1 MRTEQANAGTVRRM
15 AVFTSV
21 HRALESIFETLA
33 LIDAIKV
40 PGYSE
45 SVARSTVVDKVEWSD
60 RVTEAAWAMQ
70 AIDSTL
76 TAIERAAIVARYHRD
91 PGTLRR
97 YEGRRWSAAK
107 ADDADQKHAHALA
120 LLKLH
125 LTHMHAKSELLE
137 AVIDREFVFGES
149 YMPTTEQIAEDM
161 RGPTTQRI
169 GNVHKPA
176 NREIGDAHG
185 VSHMAVSRLAQKVA
199 RAVRSLEVRAHAA
212 LKERFAELGFV
223 PR

>member
-1 MRTEQANAGTVRRM
+1 MREGTGNATSVRRVQPF
-15 AVFTSV
+15 ASV

-33 LIDAIKV
+33 LIEAVKV

-60 RVTEAAWAMQ
+60 RITDAAWAMQ
-70 AIDSTL
+70 ALDSTL
-76 TAIERAAIVARYHRD
+76 SAIERAAIVARYHRD

-107 ADDADQKHAHALA
+107 AGDADQKHAHALA

-125 LTHMHAKSELLE
+125 LTHLHAKGDLLE
-137 AVIDREFVFGES
+137 AVIEREFVHGES
-149 YMPTTEQIAEDM
+149 YMETTRQIGERLSVGKSSVD
-161 RGPTTQRI
+161 
-169 GNVHKPA
+169 
-176 NREIGDAHG
+176 
-185 VSHMAVSRLAQKVA
+185 RLAQKVA
-199 RAVRSLEVRAHAA
+199 RAVHSLEVTAHAA
-212 LKERFAELGFV
+212 LKERFGELGFV

>member
-60 RVTEAAWAMQ
+60 RVTDAAWAMQ
-70 AIDSTL
+70 ALDSTL
-76 TAIERAAIVARYHRD
+76 SAIERAAVVARYHRD

-125 LTHMHAKSELLE
+125 LTHLHAKGDLLE
-137 AVIDREFVFGES
+137 AVIEREFVHGES
-149 YMPTTEQIAEDM
+149 YMETTRQIGERLSVGKSSVD
-161 RGPTTQRI
+161 
-169 GNVHKPA
+169 
-176 NREIGDAHG
+176 
-185 VSHMAVSRLAQKVA
+185 RLAQKVT
-199 RAVRSLEVRAHAA
+199 RAVHSLEVTAHAA

>member
-1 MRTEQANAGTVRRM
+1 MQALRVVDRQNGIFWGLDMREATGNASSVRRIQPF
-15 AVFTSV
+15 ADV

-33 LIDAIKV
+33 LIEAVKV

-45 SVARSTVVDKVEWSD
+45 SVARSTVVDKVEWTD
-60 RVTEAAWAMQ
+60 RVTDAAWAMQ
-70 AIDSTL
+70 ALDSTL

-97 YEGRRWSAAK
+97 YEGSRWSAAK

-125 LTHMHAKSELLE
+125 LTHQHAKGDLLE
-137 AVIDREFVFGES
+137 AVIEREFVHGES
-149 YMPTTEQIAEDM
+149 YMETTRQ
-161 RGPTTQRI
+161 
-169 GNVHKPA
+169 
-176 NREIGDAHG
+176 IGDRLG
-185 VSHMAVSRLAQKVA
+185 VSAMAVSRLAQKVE
-199 RAVRSLEVRAHAA
+199 RAVRALEVRAHAA

>member
-1 MRTEQANAGTVRRM
+1 MRAEQANAG
-15 AVFTSV
+15 AVQRVPVFASV

-33 LIDAIKV
+33 LMDAIKV

-60 RVTEAAWAMQ
+60 RVTDAAWAMQ
-70 AIDSTL
+70 ALDSTL
-76 TAIERAAIVARYHRD
+76 SAIERAAIVARYHRD

-107 ADDADQKHAHALA
+107 ADDGDQKHAHALA

-125 LTHMHAKSELLE
+125 LSHLHAKGDLLE
-137 AVIDREFVFGES
+137 AVIEREFVHGES
-149 YMPTTEQIAEDM
+149 YMETTRQIGERLSVGKSSVD
-161 RGPTTQRI
+161 
-169 GNVHKPA
+169 
-176 NREIGDAHG
+176 
-185 VSHMAVSRLAQKVA
+185 RLAQKVA
-199 RAVRSLEVRAHAA
+199 RATHSLEVTAHAA